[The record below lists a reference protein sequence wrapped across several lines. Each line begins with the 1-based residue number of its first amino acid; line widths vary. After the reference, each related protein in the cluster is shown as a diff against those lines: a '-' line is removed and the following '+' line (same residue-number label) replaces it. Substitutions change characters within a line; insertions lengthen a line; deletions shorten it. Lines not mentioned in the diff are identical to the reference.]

1 VRLKKK
7 TRVKEINTRS
17 VRCLNKQQNNL
28 RYFNVLSSSIHGKAT
43 RFNFRNGLFILRLED
58 LWETIFLSHKIIYS
72 FNSFVELLTY

>member
-7 TRVKEINTRS
+7 IRVKEINMRS

-28 RYFNVLSSSIHGKAT
+28 TYFNVLSSSIHGMAT
-43 RFNFRNGLFILRLED
+43 RFNFRNGLFTLRLED